1 MAIKK
6 VGVTERNG
14 CGEERESWDCSLF
27 EEGADLRF
35 ERVKVTMPIPLK
47 S

>member
-14 CGEERESWDCSLF
+14 CGEERESWECSLF
-27 EEGADLRF
+27 EEGSYLRF
-35 ERVKVTMPIPLK
+35 ESVKVTMSIPLK